1 MTTLLVLKILVAILT
16 IIVVFFIVKCLKIK
30 AKFERKFDQK
40 LKPYLSQISDLQA
53 EIKRLNFLIE
63 QYKNQNKKQLNQPLD
78 LEKANI
84 DINELIAEKQ
94 RLEQEKQS
102 LKEKTKKLWEQ
113 SLAIHREK
121 DRIDAMRREIE
132 KRHKEVTDSINYA
145 SRIQTA
151 LLPSEQDFAKIFKEF
166 FILWKPREIV
176 SGDFYWLNRFKNRI
190 FLVVADCT
198 GHGVPGAFMSLLG
211 ISFLNEIINANPY
224 LQANE
229 ILEIL
234 RQKVI
239 AALGETE
246 DTKRPKDG
254 MDMALVI
261 INTDTNILQ
270 YSGANNPAYIVRNQ
284 EIIEL
289 KPVRAPIGYY
299 LIQKQFKNIDLQ
311 LQSGDVLY
319 MFSDGYFDQFGGLD
333 GKTKFTRKRFK
344 QLLIEMNARKIPLPD
359 QKLVLWEVLEEWK
372 KDTRQIDDILVIGVK
387 WV

>member
-1 MTTLLVLKILVAILT
+1 MTTLMILKILIAILT
-16 IIVVFFIVKCLKIK
+16 VLLLFIAVKCLKIR
-30 AKFERKFDQK
+30 AKFERKFEQK
-40 LKPYLSQISDLQA
+40 LKPYLIQINDLQA

-63 QYKNQNKKQLNQPLD
+63 QYKNQNKKSLEPLD
-78 LEKANI
+78 LTKANI

-151 LLPSEQDFAKIFKEF
+151 LLPGEQEFAKIFKEY

-190 FLVVADCT
+190 FLVAADCT

-211 ISFLNEIINANPY
+211 ISFLNEIINSNPY

-239 AALGETE
+239 NSLGETE

-254 MDMALVI
+254 MDMALI
-261 INTDTNILQ
+261 IIDANKNTLQ

-284 EIIEL
+284 DIIEL

-299 LIQKQFKNIDLQ
+299 LVEKKFKNIDLE
-311 LQSGDVLY
+311 LQPNDVIYL
-319 MFSDGYFDQFGGLD
+319 FSDGYFDQFGGPD

-344 QLLIEMNARKIPLPD
+344 QLLIEMNKRQLPLED
-359 QKLVLWEVLEEWK
+359 QKLVLWEVLKEWK

-387 WV
+387 WT